1 MSLSGT
7 RLTLA
12 LLTFSVAV
20 EDGKISVKK
29 VETGYEFKTER
40 VVPKV
45 G

>member
-1 MSLSGT
+1 VLDY
-7 RLTLA
+7 A
-12 LLTFSVAV
+12 LVPSAV